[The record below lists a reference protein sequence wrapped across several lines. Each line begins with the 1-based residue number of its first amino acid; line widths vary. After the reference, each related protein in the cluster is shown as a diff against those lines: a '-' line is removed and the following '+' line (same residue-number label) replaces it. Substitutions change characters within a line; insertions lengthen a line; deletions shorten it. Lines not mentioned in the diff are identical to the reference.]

1 MKQLRKTDHTASEP
15 GRDRQQKPL
24 TPGNGQRFTTPQIAH
39 RYQVTDRTIQSWRDE
54 GKIPFIKINSRCI
67 RYDPDAV
74 EKALSK

>member
-1 MKQLRKTDHTASEP
+1 MKQLRKTDHTVSEP
-15 GRDRQQKPL
+15 SSGRQQKPL

-39 RYQVTDRTIQSWRDE
+39 RFQVTARTVQNWRDE
-54 GKIPFIKINSRCI
+54 GKIPFIKVNSRCI